1 MHAQAVRPQLKHTTQ
16 HWDRPTANGH
26 GRGAAARSGKLPAA
40 LWSSN
45 ATRLWIAT
53 PIAGH
58 CPVNSRAKISCAS
71 EITSVREAPGCDGFS
86 GVESVHGWEKGE
98 ADTR

>member
-1 MHAQAVRPQLKHTTQ
+1 MHARAGRPQLQHTTQ
-16 HWDRPTANGH
+16 HWDRPTRNGH

-40 LWSSN
+40 LWSFN
-45 ATRLWIAT
+45 ATRVWIAT

-58 CPVNSRAKISCAS
+58 CPVNSRAKMDCAS
-71 EITSVREAPGCDGFS
+71 EITSVRAAAGCDGFS
-86 GVESVHGWEKGE
+86 GVESVHGTGKGE

>member
-1 MHAQAVRPQLKHTTQ
+1 MHEQAVRPQLKHTTQ

-45 ATRLWIAT
+45 ATRL
-53 PIAGH
+53 
-58 CPVNSRAKISCAS
+58 
-71 EITSVREAPGCDGFS
+71 
-86 GVESVHGWEKGE
+86 
-98 ADTR
+98 